1 MEKVKEMFKSLK
13 NLFKNLFSSFGI
25 TTTIIFLT
33 TVIYASMAINVEI
46 PDEIILSVRR
56 FALLFGLGCF
66 LTETINKK
74 GSKKK
79 IIGAIVSFVIAGTF
93 TFLLNGTGDIFN
105 IDNDL
110 FENYALRFAILYT
123 IFLIVSIIYVNFK
136 KSDISFEEYITKV
149 CENIVKSTTI
159 FIILSIALT
168 LLAMVFAYFVL
179 NMNEYEL
186 VIITEIFLMGFYYV
200 PQLLYSLYNIKNET
214 SNFFNF
220 MVKTL
225 LPSLLVVAFAIIYL
239 YIIRI
244 LITFDIPSNEI
255 FGVIAGLFVVGLP
268 IWTMANYTKK
278 DTKLSKI
285 SENLPFLFIPFIV
298 LQIYAIAVR
307 IIDYG
312 FTEARYLGVMLII
325 FEIIYITLYFKNK
338 EKIANILIVFLFMS
352 AISLVVPFVNMYKIS
367 FYSQYNNL
375 KIYKE
380 KDILT
385 ENDMQKIKGAYYY
398 LKQNSDNEELINNY
412 LTEEEIKEITNFGNK
427 QYEEQKNI
435 EGIAVSEDDEVID
448 VQGYSKMYK
457 DISSE
462 IDYYS
467 NADDLE
473 TIFKNITFTNSSQDY
488 EFSYDL
494 RDKVREYISNKE
506 NIDEY
511 FNENNRIMLD
521 ENRCFVITDFYIRY
535 NIENEL
541 ILNYSIDGYM
551 LEK

>member
-93 TFLLNGTGDIFN
+93 TFLLNGTGDMFN

>member
-79 IIGAIVSFVIAGTF
+79 IIGAIISFVIAGTF

-149 CENIVKSTTI
+149 CENVVKSTTI

-375 KIYKE
+375 KTYKE
-380 KDILT
+380 KEILT